1 MKLTRH
7 TAIALAI
14 ATSLSLFMLNPVY
27 ATDSSTKD
35 STKDYSVSKMKD
47 LQDDDHKDYSALWN
61 SITTLLPSFTNL
73 NSTLRADALVRKIG
87 DYFQVKPSELDNRS
101 ASKIAQFTFS
111 AGWKNKLDIK
121 PRLAMDKVREIW
133 KLKDGTVM
141 TVYVK
146 DKPFQCTVTGGG
158 SSLSCDEEPVS
169 KC

>member
-1 MKLTRH
+1 MKLTHH

-14 ATSLSLFMLNPVY
+14 ATNLSLVILSPAY
-27 ATDSSTKD
+27 ATDSATKD
-35 STKDYSVSKMKD
+35 LTKDYSLSKMKD
-47 LQDDDHKDYSALWN
+47 IQDDDHKDYSVLWN
-61 SITTLLPSFTNL
+61 VITALLPSFTNL
-73 NSTLRADALVRKIG
+73 NSTMRADTLVRKVG

-101 ASKIAQFTFS
+101 ASKIAQFTFD

-158 SSLSCDEEPVS
+158 SALSCDEEPVS